1 MSTYDNIQQKLL
13 GLVFILAPLL
23 MVIGT
28 AAFAMGIGVSPSGQ
42 SSWVM
47 SVFNSW
53 GYLLMIP
60 VVLTLARILG
70 QRAPFLGLICV
81 ILGIGWG
88 MSVVPGTAGS
98 LQTGVDVSDFSGNI
112 HTIMDASQGI
122 MYFLFPS
129 FLSVNGFILLG
140 IGLLWKGGIPRW
152 AAGLLIVGTV
162 LFMVG
167 VSLDAETEVWQAS
180 LPGYISYLIALA
192 PLGFQRLVGTNEVA
206 VRELAKV

>member
-1 MSTYDNIQQKLL
+1 MNRYETLEQKLL
-13 GLVFILAPLL
+13 GLAFILAPLS

-28 AAFAMGIGVSPSGQ
+28 AAFAIGIGVTPSGQ

-70 QRAPFLGLICV
+70 RRAPILGLICA
-81 ILGIGWG
+81 ILGMGWG
-88 MSVVPGTAGS
+88 MSIVPASAGS
-98 LQTGVDVSDFSGNI
+98 LQTGVDASDFSGNI
-112 HTIMDASQGI
+112 HTIMDASEGI
-122 MYFLFPS
+122 MFFLLPS

-152 AAGLLIVGTV
+152 AAALLIVGTV
-162 LFMVG
+162 LFIVG
-167 VSLDAETEVWQAS
+167 ISLDPETEMWQAS

-192 PLGFQRLVGTNEVA
+192 PLGFQRLVGTNEVE
-206 VRELAKV
+206 VRELATG